1 MEAPNP
7 QAAGETDVRR
17 WLFPRWTNKT
27 PAIVLALV
35 TGGAVTVGAALTY
48 YGTDKHFSV
57 GYQPTQ
63 PVDYSHKLHAGDMGI
78 DCRYCHVN
86 VERGM
91 PATVPAT
98 QTCMNCHW
106 KVKTDSLKL
115 LPVRESFA
123 SNQPIPWVRVHKLP
137 DYVYFPHSTHVAA
150 GVGCSSCHGRIDQ
163 MPKVTQ
169 TQPLSMGWCL
179 DCHRQPGGHLRDPK
193 DVTKMDWKP
202 AAAPE
207 TAPVIAAGPA
217 DPYYGHEHADAP
229 VTKTGR
235 KVSPPLHCSGCHR

>member
-1 MEAPNP
+1 MENPHPAP
-7 QAAGETDVRR
+7 AGETDVRR

-35 TGGAVTVGAALTY
+35 TGGAVAAGAALTY

-86 VERGM
+86 VERG
-91 PATVPAT
+91 PQATVPAT

-106 KVKTDSLKL
+106 KVKTDSIKL
-115 LPVRESFA
+115 LPVRESWA
-123 SNQPIPWVRVHKLP
+123 TGEPIPWVRIHKLP
-137 DYVYFPHSTHVAA
+137 DYVYFDHSAHLNA

-163 MPKVTQ
+163 MPKVQ
-169 TQPLSMGWCL
+169 QVKPLSMGWCL
-179 DCHRQPGGHLRDPK
+179 ECHRQPGAHLRGDPK
-193 DVTKMDWKP
+193 LVTDMNWKI
-202 AAAPE
+202 ADQE
-207 TAPVIAAGPA
+207 SAPVIAAGPA
-217 DPYYGHEHADAP
+217 DPYFGKQHADAP
-229 VTKTGR
+229 VAKNGR
-235 KVSPPLHCSGCHR
+235 KIAPPLHCSGCHR